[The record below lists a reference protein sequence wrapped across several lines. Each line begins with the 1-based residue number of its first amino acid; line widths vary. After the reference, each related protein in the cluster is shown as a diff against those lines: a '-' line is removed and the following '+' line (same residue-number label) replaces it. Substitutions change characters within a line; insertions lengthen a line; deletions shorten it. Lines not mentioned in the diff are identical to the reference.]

1 MMMNCFWEMVYRR
14 KALSRIISRDHVRD
28 PCHRK
33 SPTRREQNLA
43 QALLNEVKQSEN
55 HHTIAP
61 NYNSTSLTTHMLS

>member
-43 QALLNEVKQSEN
+43 QALLNVVKQ
-55 HHTIAP
+55 
-61 NYNSTSLTTHMLS
+61 